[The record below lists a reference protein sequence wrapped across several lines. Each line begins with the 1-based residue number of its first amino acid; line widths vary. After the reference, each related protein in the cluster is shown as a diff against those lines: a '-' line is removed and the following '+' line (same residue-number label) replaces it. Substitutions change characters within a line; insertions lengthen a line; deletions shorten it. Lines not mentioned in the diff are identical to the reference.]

1 MPSTPSWPTSTVGT
15 SSRTDVL
22 HGRSRDRRRKWA
34 SSGSADYASGMLAAN
49 VWHWWIGVVLSFVGV
64 ATVVAMGAGYVKQ
77 VSATRFPGKRQQRG
91 HSEG

>member
-1 MPSTPSWPTSTVGT
+1 
-15 SSRTDVL
+15 
-22 HGRSRDRRRKWA
+22 
-34 SSGSADYASGMLAAN
+34 MLAAN